1 MKNIK
6 LLHFLQ
12 TVRNRRGNMC
22 YKTPLTNQELKSI
35 GYRESMFNDYLYKFY
50 GDYSN
55 LIDPN
60 EVQYGVPAE
69 ALIELKSNKN
79 KKEKGK
85 ENKNGKSTK
94 NDYKMQRVYSPNA
107 EIKVFRN

>member
-12 TVRNRRGNMC
+12 TAKEWRGNMC

-50 GDYSN
+50 GDYDAIV
-55 LIDPN
+55 IDN
-60 EVQYGVPAE
+60 KSREVSHPYGVPE
-69 ALIELKSNKN
+69 EVLSELKILKN
-79 KKEKGK
+79 
-85 ENKNGKSTK
+85 N
-94 NDYKMQRVYSPNA
+94 
-107 EIKVFRN
+107 

>member
-12 TVRNRRGNMC
+12 TARNRRGNMC

-50 GDYSN
+50 GDYDAIV
-55 LIDPN
+55 IDN
-60 EVQYGVPAE
+60 KSREVTKQYGVPAE
-69 ALIELKSNKN
+69 ALIEIQAIKSH
-79 KKEKGK
+79 
-85 ENKNGKSTK
+85 
-94 NDYKMQRVYSPNA
+94 
-107 EIKVFRN
+107 